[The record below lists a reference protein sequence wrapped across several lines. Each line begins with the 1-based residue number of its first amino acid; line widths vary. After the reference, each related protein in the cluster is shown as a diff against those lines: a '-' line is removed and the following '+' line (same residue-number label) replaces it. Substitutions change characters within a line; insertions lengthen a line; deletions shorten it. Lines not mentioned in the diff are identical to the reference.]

1 MVKNKYKHK
10 KVPPLSRIQVT
21 ANLPD
26 VFDNKFMAKN
36 FDNKNIVVIFDNNFF
51 VMKNT
56 IGVPARKEN
65 FYPREKEINKI
76 ISKIDDGNNLQIAA
90 PRRVGKTSILFSLLD
105 NKTDN
110 HIYIYVDTESIDKS
124 ADFFKRI
131 VKEVIKIE
139 GNRISKLLEKGNRF
153 LKKIKGFKVMGT
165 EISLNE
171 SVEADYKEE
180 LENLLSGF
188 EIEDG
193 KRLVLLIDEFPQ
205 TIQNIIEK
213 GDNGS
218 KEAINFLQSNRDLR
232 LNPEINSKVTFIYTG
247 SIGLNH
253 TVSSIDGTAFIND
266 INSVEVGP
274 LEKTD
279 ALELLEQ
286 LLANKKRHISTE
298 SANYLMDKI
307 EWLIPFH
314 IQLAVQE
321 IIDQSNI
328 DIAITNEIIDKSF
341 SEIVASRNN
350 NHFEHYSSRLRIS
363 FKGDEYKFAYKLLC
377 NIAEKGTLQKAE
389 AFDISLDFN
398 VQDRF
403 RAIIEILIYD
413 GYINNNGNANI
424 YRFNSPILRMWW
436 NRFNN

>member
-1 MVKNKYKHK
+1 MVKDKCK
-10 KVPPLSRIQVT
+10 I
-21 ANLPD
+21 NLLCQD
-26 VFDNKFMAKN
+26 KIIFHIVFDNKIMVKN
-36 FDNKNIVVIFDNNFF
+36 FDNKNIVIIFDNKIF
-51 VMKNT
+51 VMKNI

-105 NKTDN
+105 NKTDE
-110 HIYIYVDTESIDKS
+110 HVYIYVDTESIDNNQ
-124 ADFFKRI
+124 DFFKKILKEI
-131 VKEVIKIE
+131 VKIE
-139 GNRISKLLEKGNRF
+139 SVRIAKLFKVGNKF
-153 LKKIKGFKVMGT
+153 LNKIKGISFMGA
-165 EISLNE
+165 EINFNE
-171 SVEADYKEE
+171 SSDIDYKEE

-188 EIEDG
+188 EIKDG

-213 GDNGS
+213 DISGP

-274 LEKTD
+274 LTKID
-279 ALELLEQ
+279 ALELLDK
-286 LLANKKRHISTE
+286 LLANKKRFISEE

-321 IIDQSNI
+321 IIDQSNP
-328 DIAITNEIIDKSF
+328 DVAITIQVIDKSF
-341 SEIVASRNN
+341 SEI
-350 NHFEHYSSRLRIS
+350 L
-363 FKGDEYKFAYKLLC
+363 K
-377 NIAEKGTLQKAE
+377 
-389 AFDISLDFN
+389 
-398 VQDRF
+398 
-403 RAIIEILIYD
+403 
-413 GYINNNGNANI
+413 
-424 YRFNSPILRMWW
+424 MWW

>member
-1 MVKNKYKHK
+1 M
-10 KVPPLSRIQVT
+10 
-21 ANLPD
+21 
-26 VFDNKFMAKN
+26 
-36 FDNKNIVVIFDNNFF
+36 KNI
-51 VMKNT
+51 

-76 ISKIDDGNNLQIAA
+76 LSKIDDGNNLQIAA

-105 NKTDN
+105 NKEEG
-110 HIYIYVDTESIDKS
+110 HAYIYVDTESIDNS
-124 ADFFKRI
+124 QNFFKKI
-131 VKEVIKIE
+131 VKEVVKIE
-139 GNRISKLLEKGNRF
+139 ATRIAKLFEAGNKF
-153 LKKIKGFKVMGT
+153 FKKIKGISFMGA
-165 EISLNE
+165 EINLND
-171 SVEADYKEE
+171 SSDVDYKEE

-188 EIEDG
+188 EIEGD
-193 KRLVLLIDEFPQ
+193 KRLVLLVDEFPQ

-213 GDNGS
+213 GDAGT

-266 INSVEVGP
+266 INSIEVGP
-274 LEKTD
+274 LAKAD
-279 ALELLEQ
+279 ALEFLEQ
-286 LLANKKRHISTE
+286 LLANKKRSISRE

-321 IIDQSNI
+321 MIDQSI
-328 DIAITNEIIDKSF
+328 PDVEITNEIIDKSF
-341 SEIVASRNN
+341 NEIVASRNN

-363 FKGDEYKFAYKLLC
+363 FKGNEYKFTYTLLC
-377 NIAEKGTLQKAE
+377 NMAQGGLLAKAE
-389 AFDISLDFN
+389 AFDLSIDFN

-403 RAIIEILIYD
+403 RPILEILIYD
-413 GYINNNGNANI
+413 GYINNNGDTNV
-424 YRFNSPILRMWW
+424 YRFNSPILKMWW